1 MTASLSYGV
10 APNVAFT
17 VRPLLQPPY
26 WLGFSTRSL
35 AKTSPHTT
43 QPDHS
48 QMRSLASWACLPFR
62 KTSFGSSKPCC
73 QGVFTSPKPSGVPRR
88 VLFQSRSNSQR
99 RIWSRDGLA
108 TRPDGSS
115 IICLTYTAVPLRCYL
130 LHPAHTRYPLPLRCP
145 AGCYIH
151 QRSQSLLAPL
161 LSLGGCG
168 MAFLH
173 GNEYR
178 AFTWRLM
185 SASLLLLRAVL
196 CHICTA
202 AEYRA
207 SAWCLS
213 SALLLLLP
221 AVVTGMFARKLR
233 TAPPAGTQ
241 LSTWLSLV
249 LTLV

>member
-1 MTASLSYGV
+1 
-10 APNVAFT
+10 
-17 VRPLLQPPY
+17 
-26 WLGFSTRSL
+26 
-35 AKTSPHTT
+35 
-43 QPDHS
+43 
-48 QMRSLASWACLPFR
+48 MRSLASWACLPFR
-62 KTSFGSSKPCC
+62 KTSFGSSKSYC

-99 RIWSRDGLA
+99 RIWSRDSLA

-115 IICLTYTAVPLRCYL
+115 TICLTHTALPLRYYWL
-130 LHPAHTRYPLPLRCP
+130 QPAHPRYPLPQRCP
-145 AGCYIH
+145 AGHYVH
-151 QRSQSLLAPL
+151 QRSHVLLAPL

-168 MAFLH
+168 MTCWH

-178 AFTWRLM
+178 VFTLRLM
-185 SASLLLLRAVL
+185 SASLLLLCAVL
-196 CHICTA
+196 WHVCTA

-207 SAWCLS
+207 SAWCLL

-233 TAPPAGTQ
+233 IAPPAGTQ

-249 LTLV
+249 LMLV